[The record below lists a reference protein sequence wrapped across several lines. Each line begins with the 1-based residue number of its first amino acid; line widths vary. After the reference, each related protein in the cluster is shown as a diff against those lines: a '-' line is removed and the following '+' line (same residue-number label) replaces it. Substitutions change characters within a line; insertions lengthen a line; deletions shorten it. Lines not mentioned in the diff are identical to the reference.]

1 MTASTGNNDGDDKA
15 TASPQ
20 RMADDLATR
29 LLYAQKGRVL
39 RGAMKTLGLTV
50 SEIANE
56 IEVSQGHLS
65 KVLDTYC
72 DLEITTCDMY
82 LKKVADALAT
92 RGVRIAESHEQIMLM
107 YERSGFEIDFKKP
120 TD

>member
-1 MTASTGNNDGDDKA
+1 MTSSTRNNGGDNA
-15 TASPQ
+15 GTGPQ
-20 RMADDLATR
+20 RMADDLPTR
-29 LLYAQKGRVL
+29 LRYAQKGRVL
-39 RGAMKTLGLTV
+39 RGAMKTLGLTM
-50 SEIANE
+50 SEIARE
-56 IEVSQGHLS
+56 IDVSQGHLS

-82 LKKVADALAT
+82 LKKVAAALAT
-92 RGVRIAESHEQIMLM
+92 RGVRIAESNEQIMLM